1 MSRSSDNSGP
11 GQGATHWQGLLSRL
25 SRVSAAM
32 SETMTQSA
40 ERTREI
46 LDERARL
53 MAQLTTKSRDGEPA
67 IEIVEFSLAGQR
79 CALPTRYVSEVLPLP
94 GCTLLPGVP
103 RHFRGVCNL
112 RGQILLVADLAQ
124 LFGFA
129 APPAQDLQDLQAP
142 DAQEPQLLVLGVG
155 RPELGLV
162 THGACKTALLA
173 ESAISYSWDLATL
186 AIGPLS
192 QGITSDGL
200 ILLEGQ
206 SLLRDP
212 RLFINQT

>member
-1 MSRSSDNSGP
+1 MSHGSDHTGP
-11 GQGATHWQGLLSRL
+11 GQSHWQGLLSRL

-40 ERTREI
+40 ERTREL
-46 LDERARL
+46 LDERARI
-53 MAQLTTKSRDGEPA
+53 MAQLATKSRDGEPA
-67 IEIVEFSLAGQR
+67 LEIVEFSLAGQR

-94 GCTLLPGVP
+94 GCTPLPGVP
-103 RHFRGVCNL
+103 SHFRGVCNL

-129 APPAQDLQDLQAP
+129 APVAQDP
-142 DAQEPQLLVLGVG
+142 DDQEPQLLVLGVG

-162 THGACKTALLA
+162 TRGACKTALLA